1 MFDQFL
7 NLYFNQLIDN
17 EDHITT
23 IIDIKESYLDFH
35 IGLVYIN
42 DFRLTPNTLIG
53 TLQLPYQEISNIEFN
68 LASNQKQAKSSIPQN
83 QKYPYVYSAD
93 FNVDISQ
100 NQFFSQDLNNN
111 NVSCYINL
119 QIDPQIIKSYSATL
133 SKEAIDTLIKE
144 TLKQK

>member
-1 MFDQFL
+1 MP
-7 NLYFNQLIDN
+7 
-17 EDHITT
+17 
-23 IIDIKESYLDFH
+23 
-35 IGLVYIN
+35 
-42 DFRLTPNTLIG
+42 PNTLIG

-133 SKEAIDTLIKE
+133 SKEAIDTLITE
-144 TLKQK
+144 ILKQKWYFFWYYINTNNINHEGETNIQTTYY